1 MGILEEK
8 KKIEMRVSEDS
19 RRETAHAIQPFGEKA
34 HLLLKIKI
42 LMWGAGGVG
51 GNLCRCVKTT
61 NHQFHI
67 TPKTVL
73 NTRPISIQT
82 FLIPFGAF
90 DALKGLIVPSSALL

>member
-42 LMWGAGGVG
+42 LMWGAGGWG
-51 GNLCRCVKTT
+51 GIFADVSRQL
-61 NHQFHI
+61 I
-67 TPKTVL
+67 TSF
-73 NTRPISIQT
+73 I
-82 FLIPFGAF
+82 
-90 DALKGLIVPSSALL
+90 